1 MNDILLDDVNA
12 LLNGDFGD
20 DRILKQIARACKNNE
35 VISNYERNYVQKLAE
50 QYLGKKP
57 KITSPKKPE
66 NTPSIIPE
74 VTIPEVTIP
83 EVTIPKIENS
93 MQTQTFQSSSNS
105 KPSLKN
111 SKFIF
116 GIGGI
121 ALIIIVAAVIL
132 STSNTD
138 SFSSDSPSNIKPT
151 LLIETDLS
159 SYVHKDLISING
171 ISENSNVVNLS
182 IQNQNNILV
191 WAEQISVKN
200 NGKYSTLAIA
210 GGSGWETSGTY
221 TIKVDNGSEIK
232 SISFSFN
239 S

>member
-74 VTIPEVTIP
+74 VIIP

-121 ALIIIVAAVIL
+121 TLIIIIAAVIL
-132 STSNTD
+132 STNNTD
-138 SFSSDSPSNIKPT
+138 SFSSDSISDIEPT

-159 SYVHKDLISING
+159 SYAHKDLISING
-171 ISENSNVVNLS
+171 ISKNSNVVNLS

-200 NGKYSTLAIA
+200 NGEYSTLAIA